1 MKKVNP
7 IREKKKIKEMKGV
20 LKRHN
25 FRDYILFE
33 LGINSGLRISDL
45 LKIKVKDVKNTY
57 EITVREKKTGKLKP
71 FTINEIVERQLN
83 DYIIGMND
91 EEYLF
96 QSRKGENKPIG
107 RVQAYR
113 VLRNAADEVGL
124 KKIGTHTL
132 RKTFGYWHY
141 KRNKDV
147 AMLQKIFNHSSPS
160 ETLDYIGITQEE
172 INKST
177 REFYI

>member
-1 MKKVNP
+1 MKKVEP
-7 IREKKKIKEMKGV
+7 IRNNKKIKEMKGV

-45 LKIKVKDVKNTY
+45 LQLKVKDVKNTY
-57 EITVREKKTGKLKP
+57 QISVKEKKTGKNKI
-71 FTINEIVERQLN
+71 FSINERVERQLN
-83 DYIIGMND
+83 DYIVGMD
-91 EEYLF
+91 REEYLF

-113 VLRNAADEVGL
+113 VLKKAGEEIGL
-124 KKIGTHTL
+124 NKVGTHTL

-141 KRNKDV
+141 KRNQDV
-147 AMLQKIFNHSSPS
+147 ALLQKIFNHSSPS
-160 ETLDYIGITQEE
+160 ITLDYIGITQEE